1 MARMK
6 RLEKSLVAILRSL
19 AVCIRSVNMR
29 NRLTA
34 CVIVVL
40 LISSAAQAQEA
51 EIDSSKP
58 TNFYSFLDNTFEY
71 QRVDEETSLVGYRG
85 NVTLALS
92 AAHLLLAEVPLL
104 RNTKTQKFGVG
115 DVRARYFYLPY
126 KNDNRFFAAF
136 GPSVDV
142 FMPTGSF
149 DDGLGS
155 SSWVVS
161 PGVTVGLMIA
171 NWIQAFPVV
180 SYTYTSKPDTDS
192 IPEDRPARFQYPV
205 AHSDRL
211 QRVVLHP
218 VHADLLGAEHRGDQ
232 HGPVLA
238 GAVRVVR
245 VDAHAATDWVLEGRA
260 HG

>member
-1 MARMK
+1 MKNGPVAR
-6 RLEKSLVAILRSL
+6 LILVACLL
-19 AVCIRSVNMR
+19 AGS
-29 NRLTA
+29 TA
-34 CVIVVL
+34 L
-40 LISSAAQAQEA
+40 AQEA

-126 KNDNRFFAAF
+126 KNDDRFFGAF

-192 IPEDRPARFQYPV
+192 IPEDQKTDLHGFSIQSLIPIVFSESFFIQFTPIYSVPNIEETSTDRYSQELFASYALTPTLQLTGFWKVVPTDDNHTLRFG
-205 AHSDRL
+205 L
-211 QRVVLHP
+211 
-218 VHADLLGAEHRGDQ
+218 
-232 HGPVLA
+232 
-238 GAVRVVR
+238 
-245 VDAHAATDWVLEGRA
+245 TTFF
-260 HG
+260 